1 MLRILLSFFLMFTVS
16 IVSLSAKDLR
26 TAIFKVEQ
34 LECKNCEQKVQK
46 NIRFEKGIKSFK
58 TDINTRT
65 VTITYD
71 AEKTTVEK
79 LTAGFAKFGYTA
91 KFVKESKVKKKKK

>member
-1 MLRILLSFFLMFTVS
+1 MLRILLSFFLMFTIS

-58 TDINTRT
+58 TDINTR
-65 VTITYD
+65 IQSILRILQSAILQPD
-71 AEKTTVEK
+71 FRN
-79 LTAGFAKFGYTA
+79 LHQ
-91 KFVKESKVKKKKK
+91 

>member
-34 LECKNCEQKVQK
+34 LECKNCEQKVKQ
-46 NIRFEKGIKSFK
+46 NIRFEKGIKSFT
-58 TDINTRT
+58 TDIKTRS

-91 KFVKESKVKKKKK
+91 KFVKESKVEKKKK